1 MIVTFKIKED
11 FQFDASKEDIIKA
24 ANNLPIKKERLNGY
38 FVEIEDKE
46 YRMMDLMRQL
56 ILDKGFKIDRINRV
70 PSDFISNFNK
80 LGFKVWKKNWLSTTP
95 KVLFSQ
101 DVRNMFVNDLMLDSE
116 KKINSDLLVVNG
128 RDFLSFRKIVFGLNG
143 LQEIKTFDQIE
154 SQPGLLLISNGSEE
168 SQIILFVDYVENLTK
183 FMNDLSLIVHQI
195 KDNLRSSLW
204 DKEEQEE
211 YDRDLEK
218 ELKKW
223 KKYDIDPR
231 VLMIIREMYN
241 LLDEEVVSFF
251 KSYSYTFYFSKGK
264 ADEKEVKNIVG
275 QVKPLWNYI
284 ADSKPKTPEMNN
296 KVFLLKISVQDTKV
310 WRKVLVKSNTKLA
323 KLHHIIQILMDWSD
337 DHLHV
342 FRFGT
347 LEIKSE
353 KIEIGN
359 FLKNPGDE
367 ISYEYDFG
375 DSWQISIKLEEI
387 KEYDPQK
394 QYPLCTDGKK
404 AGPLEDSGGYFGYN
418 QLIDSYLDP
427 SAEDHEEIVKW
438 AGKNFDPDKFDI
450 KKINSRLKNL

>member
-24 ANNLPIKKERLNGY
+24 ANNLPIKKERSNGY
-38 FVEIEDKE
+38 FAEIEDKE
-46 YRMMDLMRQL
+46 YRMMDLIRQL
-56 ILDKGFKIDRINRV
+56 ILDKGFKIDRINKV

-80 LGFKVWKKNWLSTTP
+80 LGFKVWRKSWLSTTP

-128 RDFLSFRKIVFGLNG
+128 RDFSSFRKIVFGLNG
-143 LQEIKTFDQIE
+143 LQEIKTFEQIE
-154 SQPGLLLISNGSEE
+154 SQPGLLLISTGSEE
-168 SQIILFVDYVENLTK
+168 SQIILFLDYVENLTK
-183 FMNDLSLIVHQI
+183 FMNDLSLLVHQI

-211 YDRDLEK
+211 YERDLER

-223 KKYDIDPR
+223 KKYNVDPK

-264 ADEKEVKNIVG
+264 ADEEEVKNIVG

-284 ADSKPKTPEMNN
+284 ADSKSKTPERNN

-310 WRKVLVKSNTKLA
+310 WRKVLVKSDTKLA
-323 KLHHIIQILMDWSD
+323 KLHDIIQILMDWSN
-337 DHLHV
+337 DHFL
-342 FRFGT
+342 RI
-347 LEIKSE
+347 LEVI
-353 KIEIGN
+353 
-359 FLKNPGDE
+359 LDT
-367 ISYEYDFG
+367 IS
-375 DSWQISIKLEEI
+375 
-387 KEYDPQK
+387 
-394 QYPLCTDGKK
+394 
-404 AGPLEDSGGYFGYN
+404 
-418 QLIDSYLDP
+418 
-427 SAEDHEEIVKW
+427 
-438 AGKNFDPDKFDI
+438 
-450 KKINSRLKNL
+450 